1 MSRRLAR
8 EAAMCLLFERDMT
21 GEAGE
26 DTLREME
33 DVLHTAQIEAQHES
47 YINKILALYD
57 ENHEQL
63 DSIIERYCRSW
74 KLDRLP
80 RVDISILRLAMIEL
94 LYLKDEV
101 PKKVAIN
108 EAVELAKKFSHE
120 KAPKFINGVL
130 GAFVADEGP

>member
-47 YINKILALYD
+47 YI
-57 ENHEQL
+57 
-63 DSIIERYCRSW
+63 C
-74 KLDRLP
+74 
-80 RVDISILRLAMIEL
+80 L
-94 LYLKDEV
+94 LYTSRTL
-101 PKKVAIN
+101 P
-108 EAVELAKKFSHE
+108 LFTQRC
-120 KAPKFINGVL
+120 
-130 GAFVADEGP
+130 